1 MKLPKEITDEIEH
14 LKQSHIPRCITCKK
28 NMKNGYDSI
37 TKKINKGIWEFDCD
51 CYPKEKRGR
60 LMMLG

>member
-1 MKLPKEITDEIEH
+1 MKLPKDVLDEIKH
-14 LKQSHIPRCITCKK
+14 LHKTGIPRCSKCKK
-28 NMKNGYDSI
+28 NMVNGYDSI
-37 TKKINKGIWEFDCD
+37 TKEINKGIWEFDCD